1 MKKDSGK
8 HWLWFPFGGLAV
20 ALTLVK
26 LKKKKVNKTAEKKGS
41 SDKGRHRWFWVIVF
55 STLLLL
61 AGTGVGVLMA
71 RQYYRRHVLPSRP
84 PATWQIQQDDP
95 DPANWGKWF
104 PDHYQ
109 SYLHR
114 LERESSELPPRK
126 VDLRPALE
134 VLWAGFES
142 GTTTREVRGHP
153 YSLADVERMA
163 PLRGNK
169 AACLTC
175 KSAEAPELIDELGL
189 EFFNRPFPEM
199 RDKVRHPVACSDC
212 HDSETM
218 GLRLTRQP
226 FIEAYTKAGGNLDE
240 IGRQEMRTLVCAQCH
255 ITYYVDPKTSE
266 INIPWRQEPNIN
278 VVENYFSASPFRE
291 WTHSLTEADLVKLRH
306 PDYEF
311 FLGSNH
317 FEAGVTCVDCH
328 MPFNIIGNRKITSH
342 NFAGPLTNPGASC
355 GVCHRQSDDYLRDRV
370 HQIQEDVAKLLS
382 EVEEELVRGITM
394 LNGVIGTPGADPELI
409 SRAQKLHFQSFLYY
423 EWVHTANSKGFHNPR
438 EALTVLAKAMQLTKE
453 MQLIT
458 QQAGG
463 QG

>member
-1 MKKDSGK
+1 MKKGQGRP
-8 HWLWFPFGGLAV
+8 WLWFPFGGLAA
-20 ALTLVK
+20 ALTFIK
-26 LKKKKVNKTAEKKGS
+26 IKKKKVHKTDEENGSEK
-41 SDKGRHRWFWVIVF
+41 DRHRWLWVVVF

-61 AGTGVGVLMA
+61 AGIGAGVLMA

-104 PDHYQ
+104 SDHYQ

-126 VDLRPALE
+126 VDIKPTLD
-134 VLWAGFES
+134 VLWAGFEAGNAS
-142 GTTTREVRGHP
+142 REIRGHL
-153 YSLADVERMA
+153 YSLVDVERTA

-175 KSAEAPELIDELGL
+175 KTAEAPELIEDLGL
-189 EFFNRPFPEM
+189 EFFNSPFPEI
-199 RDKVRHPVACSDC
+199 REKTRHPVSCSDC

-226 FIEAYTKAGGNLDE
+226 FIDAYTRSGGNLDE

-255 ITYYVDPKTSE
+255 VTYYLDPKTAE
-266 INIPWRQEPNIN
+266 VKIPWEQEPNIN
-278 VVENYFSASPFRE
+278 AVENYFSASLFRE
-291 WTHSLTEADLVKLRH
+291 WTHSMTEADLVKLRH

-311 FLGSNH
+311 FVGSNH

-328 MPFNIIGNRKITSH
+328 MPFNIVGNRKITSH

-355 GVCHRQSDDYLRDRV
+355 GICHRQSDDYIRDRV
-370 HQIQEDVAKLLS
+370 QQIQEDVVKLLS

-394 LNGVIGTPGADPELI
+394 LSAVVVTPGVDPELI
-409 SRAQKLHFQSFLYY
+409 NRAQKLHFQSFLHY
-423 EWVHTANSKGFHNPR
+423 EWVATANSKGFHNPR

-458 QQAGG
+458 LQARG
-463 QG
+463 QR